1 MNLSF
6 LRSRRLCYLLGVA
19 GLSWL
24 LFILFRIIFFYSFSS
39 TAFTDSVVDITRA
52 FWMGVRFDLRLS
64 ILISL
69 PLMILTMVPVINM
82 GRSSRTRLAGKW
94 IYGVLTVSTVVFYA
108 ADLGHYAYLQQR
120 IDITALSLLENPDIA
135 LQMVWESYPVVWF
148 ILLLSLICFSWIKFH
163 NQIVSVT
170 IAKPPKHSSMS
181 HKTFGIIFG
190 GLIYLFS
197 LWGTFSQYALLWSDA
212 FFSRN
217 PFVSALALNPVLY
230 YYDTTT
236 IIESDFDEENVR
248 KYYPLIAD
256 WLGVDEPDVEKLN
269 YTRNVLPE
277 QSYKRP
283 PNVVIIFMESVG
295 LNRMGLMG
303 NPFNPTP
310 VLDRLAGD
318 GLYFTKFYVPWVSTS
333 RSVFTMVTGIPD
345 VARFKTSSR
354 NPLIHDQYSIISQF
368 KDHDKYYMIGGSA
381 SWANIRSLITYNL
394 KDMDLIELEDFDRP
408 RVDVWGISDL
418 DLFREAHGRFSKRDS
433 EKPFFAVVQTAG
445 NHRPYSIPEDNAGFI
460 IKDQDEQA
468 LRKAGFNS
476 LGQYNAMRFLDHA
489 VGKFMDMASSAEYY
503 ENTIFVL
510 FGDHGNSDPRA
521 EHMPADDFAL
531 RLRSYN
537 VPLIIYAPGLE
548 LMHGRN
554 ETVCGLADLM
564 PTLAGMSGIAYT
576 NQTLGK
582 DVLKIEDGLAFV
594 VNKKISPSSYG
605 VLDDDHYLRIFRN
618 GSGMEFHNLNSPEP
632 AEDVLFENEELITK
646 YERMTRAILETAKY
660 MLYHNR
666 N

>member
-1 MNLSF
+1 M
-6 LRSRRLCYLLGVA
+6 GVA

-24 LFILFRIIFFYSFSS
+24 LFVLFRIIFFYTFSS
-39 TAFTDSVVDITRA
+39 TTVAVNPADITRA
-52 FWMGVRFDLRLS
+52 FWMGVRFDLRLA

-69 PLMILTMVPVINM
+69 PLLVLSMVPVINM
-82 GRSSRTRLAGKW
+82 VRSSRTQFAGKW
-94 IYGVLTVSTVVFYA
+94 IYGVLIASHVVFYT
-108 ADLGHYAYLQQR
+108 ADLGHYAYLHQR

-135 LQMVWESYPVVWF
+135 FKMVWESYPVVWF

-170 IAKPPKHSSMS
+170 VGKPPKHSSMS

-212 FFSRN
+212 FFSRD

-236 IIESDFDEENVR
+236 IIESDFDEEKVR

-269 YTRNVLPE
+269 YTRSVLPE

-310 VLDRLAGD
+310 VLDSLAGD

-354 NPLIHDQYSIISQF
+354 NPLIRDQYSIISQF

-394 KDMDLIELEDFDRP
+394 KDMELIELGDFDRP

-418 DLFREAHGRFSKRDS
+418 DLLREAHDLFSKRDQK
-433 EKPFFAVVQTAG
+433 KPFFAVVQTAA
-445 NHRPYSIPEDNAGFI
+445 NHRPYSIPDDNAGFVF
-460 IKDQDEQA
+460 KDEIEQE
-468 LRKAGFNS
+468 LRKAGFS
-476 LGQYNAMRFLDHA
+476 SVEQYNAMRFLDHA
-489 VGKFMDMASSAEYY
+489 VGKFLDMASSAEYY

-548 LMHGRN
+548 LTHGRD

-564 PTLAGMSGIAYT
+564 PTIASLSGIAYT
-576 NQTLGK
+576 NQTLGR
-582 DVLKIEDGLAFV
+582 DILKMKDGLAFV

-605 VLDDDHYLRIFRN
+605 VLNNQHYLRIFRN
-618 GSGMEFHNLNSPEP
+618 GSGMEFHDLQSADPP
-632 AEDVLFENEELITK
+632 KDVKAENEAGSSAFE
-646 YERMTRAILETAKY
+646 EMTLGILETAKY
-660 MLYHNR
+660 MLYHNQ